1 MQKMSWIKFIV
12 QVIQR
17 FVVLTPFSGRV
28 SGVRMSKDGKK
39 FSFSSNFDT
48 PSGLAKFETAAEVAL
63 LHADDKPCI
72 YEYKSKNSNDQ
83 IVVTGCEN
91 EIREMQI
98 QHKNS
103 APFYGK
109 IHPDGKVDEIEL
121 PPKED
126 EVLYPDDYEKDKNT
140 NKTESF

>member
-1 MQKMSWIKFIV
+1 MGRAAAKSVDSSDSSSDSRTHNERSFGEEKV
-12 QVIQR
+12 KS
-17 FVVLTPFSGRV
+17 TSRV
-28 SGVRMSKDGKK
+28 SGVRMSRDGKK

-98 QHKNS
+98 QRKNS

-126 EVLYPDDYEKDKNT
+126 EVLYPDDYA
-140 NKTESF
+140 